1 MIKFFRKIRYDLM
14 EKNKTGKYFKYAIG
28 EIILVV
34 IGILIALSIN
44 NWNEDRKATKKEIK
58 ILKELKNDLNTNIIE
73 IKETYDFTNKRQ
85 LSTVLIL
92 DYFKNRK
99 PVDDSLK
106 KAFENINMDGIF
118 NIANTAYKYIESQGI
133 DILTN
138 DSLRIR
144 TTEMYERYLRNI
156 HTRETK
162 NWNIVDTELL
172 PFMNEYFISSS
183 TIDKNAS
190 YSIETINMPK
200 DIESLRQN
208 SSFNNVLIRLQS
220 WLKLRI
226 HWQRDTLTKLEL
238 LILDLEYEIN
248 KLSN

>member
-1 MIKFFRKIRYDLM
+1 MIKFFRKIRQKTLT
-14 EKNKTGKYFKYAIG
+14 ENKFRKYLTYAIG

-44 NWNEDRKATKKEIK
+44 NWNEDRKATRKEIK

-73 IKETYDFTNKRQ
+73 LKETYVLTNKRQ

-92 DYFKNRK
+92 DYLKNRK

-133 DILTN
+133 DFLTN

-144 TTEMYERYLRNI
+144 TTEMYELDLKNI
-156 HTRETK
+156 HTRENK
-162 NWNIVDTELL
+162 NWNIIDKELL
-172 PFMNEYFISSS
+172 PFMNEFFISSP
-183 TIDKNAS
+183 TIDKSAS
-190 YSIETINMPK
+190 FSKETINMPK

-226 HWQRDTLTKLEL
+226 HWQQNTLTKLEQ
-238 LILDLEYEIN
+238 LILGLEKEIN
-248 KLSN
+248 KLDN